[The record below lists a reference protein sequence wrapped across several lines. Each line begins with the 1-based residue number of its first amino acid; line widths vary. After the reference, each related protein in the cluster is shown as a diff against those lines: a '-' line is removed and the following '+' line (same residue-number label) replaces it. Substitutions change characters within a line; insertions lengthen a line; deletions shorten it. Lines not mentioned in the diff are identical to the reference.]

1 MPGYGGYEQAA
12 RVLTPEPYC
21 FLIDKDAKDTANDR
35 LEFQLMPESV
45 SENKS
50 AMYNEIPIVGRSL
63 PLLGYSSSSS
73 RMVSLSLRFVA
84 LNEEGNG
91 KYSPRWVEEKVRWL
105 ESKVYPRY
113 EGEITYP
120 PPRMDLFIGYAL
132 GMQCVMGS
140 YNTTWMGPWAAYEGG
155 VARPF
160 QASVDIQLQEYGQNN
175 EKYPYGH
182 ADALAGDNQLRPKS
196 SSNPFVQIPNALV

>member
-12 RVLTPEPYC
+12 RVLSPEQYC
-21 FLIDKDAKDTANDR
+21 FLINKETNSSDR
-35 LEFQLMPESV
+35 LEFQLMPDAI

-50 AMYNEIPIVGRSL
+50 AMYNEIPIIGRSL

-73 RMVSLSLRFVA
+73 RMVSLSLRFVS

-91 KYSPRWVEEKVRWL
+91 KYSPRWVEEQVRWL

-113 EGEITYP
+113 EGAITYP
-120 PPRMDLFIGYAL
+120 PPRLDLFIGYAL
-132 GMQCVMGS
+132 GMQCIMQS
-140 YNTTWMGPWAAYEGG
+140 YNTTWMGPWAISEGG

-160 QASVDIQLQEYGQNN
+160 QAMVDIQLQEYGQNN
-175 EKYPYGH
+175 DQYPYGH
-182 ADALAGDNQLRPKS
+182 ASAESGDNQLRPVSKS
-196 SSNPFVQIPNALV
+196 DPYVQIPNLLV